1 MRGKNLSLTKSDRV
15 PTLCDLD
22 PHIGCCG
29 RRLAKGA
36 RSYRCDGRRYKPR
49 VSGAH
54 RSQLD
59 SSAFHRG
66 FIDDSLL
73 RALVISGWVFASAR
87 SRGVD
92 LQKAKT
98 DERGANTGVHQPPAT
113 RASRCLARRLR
124 VDAST
129 KYWGSYLLAGAVQLL
144 RNHKGVAKL
153 TQTKE
158 SAP

>member
-1 MRGKNLSLTKSDRV
+1 MRPRPPHRV
-15 PTLCDLD
+15 F
-22 PHIGCCG
+22 G

-124 VDAST
+124 VGTRRQSI
-129 KYWGSYLLAGAVQLL
+129 
-144 RNHKGVAKL
+144 GVATSL
-153 TQTKE
+153 QELLSSCATTRVWQNSLKE
-158 SAP
+158 RRARHEQGW